1 VSRREAGVS
10 RAVHSRRHAAPPFLA
25 TPVTGPLMSRL
36 HDRPHEIEMTLE
48 PGSVEHLSQL
58 ISHVVAP
65 AFLLGAVAGFISLLH
80 DRLLAVVGRV
90 RELSKGG
97 DFEFSEED
105 RGRIVRRLRR
115 RASLLNI
122 AIFFGL
128 LSGVA
133 ALVLIIA
140 AFGAAL
146 MEVHHVWVA
155 AVLFIAAAIFLLCS
169 VVVFAVDVKMAL
181 AGHDLH

>member
-1 VSRREAGVS
+1 MA
-10 RAVHSRRHAAPPFLA
+10 
-25 TPVTGPLMSRL
+25 
-36 HDRPHEIEMTLE
+36 IE

-65 AFLLGAVAGFISLLH
+65 AFLLGAVGSFISLLH

-90 RELSKGG
+90 RDLG
-97 DFEFSEED
+97 
-105 RGRIVRRLRR
+105 RGMDPDMPIAERDEIIGVLRR
-115 RASLLNI
+115 RATILNI

-128 LSGVA
+128 LSGLS

-146 MEVHHVWVA
+146 LEYHHLWIA
-155 AVLFIAAAIFLLCS
+155 AAMFIAAAAFLLCS
-169 VVVFAVDVKMAL
+169 LVTFAIDVKMAITS
-181 AGHDLH
+181 HDRH